1 MVKEIHR
8 AERIS
13 QVALREEEEE
23 EEKSQERSQSRT
35 LQTGTPEGPCSTF
48 CRAIKLVKGN
58 ARMWALVFRPCG
70 RS

>member
-8 AERIS
+8 AEMIS

-23 EEKSQERSQSRT
+23 EKTQGRSQSRT

-58 ARMWALVFRPCG
+58 ARMRALVFRPCG

>member
-1 MVKEIHR
+1 MVKETHR
-8 AERIS
+8 AEMIS

-23 EEKSQERSQSRT
+23 NTQGRSQSRT

>member
-1 MVKEIHR
+1 MVKETHR
-8 AERIS
+8 AEMIS

-23 EEKSQERSQSRT
+23 NTQGRSQSRT

-58 ARMWALVFRPCG
+58 ARMWALVFHPCG

>member
-8 AERIS
+8 AEMIS

-23 EEKSQERSQSRT
+23 KPQGRSQSRT

-58 ARMWALVFRPCG
+58 ARMRALVFRPCG